1 MKFGSCLSSGAFFY
15 KKFNVKGKK
24 FHHSFTP
31 VTVFCIIQENLKNNL
46 FR

>member
-24 FHHSFTP
+24 FHRSFTP
-31 VTVFCIIQENLKNNL
+31 VTVFCIIQENLKNQ
-46 FR
+46 FI